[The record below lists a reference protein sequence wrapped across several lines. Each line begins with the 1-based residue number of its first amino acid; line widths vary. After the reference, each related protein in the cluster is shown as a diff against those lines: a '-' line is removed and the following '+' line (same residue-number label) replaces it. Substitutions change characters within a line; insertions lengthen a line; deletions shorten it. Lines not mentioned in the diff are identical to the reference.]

1 LVDKLKSY
9 KGSSEQVALQNYVIV
24 IDEINRGNVSQIFG
38 ELITLI
44 EDNKRLGAYERL
56 EVELTYSR
64 DRFGVPPNLYIIGTM
79 NTADRSVEA
88 LDTALRRRFNFIEKQ
103 PDYLLPELQKVVAGY
118 TLADILRTLNR
129 RIEKLMDKDHLLGHS
144 YLMPVGSSLSDLKQV
159 FKNKFIPLLQEYFFG
174 DYSRLGLVLGEGFFE
189 PSDNDGQIFAKF
201 REVDNSD
208 FENREIYRLRNM
220 DSMSDREFEEALNGM
235 MQS

>member
-1 LVDKLKSY
+1 
-9 KGSSEQVALQNYVIV
+9 
-24 IDEINRGNVSQIFG
+24 
-38 ELITLI
+38 
-44 EDNKRLGAYERL
+44 
-56 EVELTYSR
+56 
-64 DRFGVPPNLYIIGTM
+64 
-79 NTADRSVEA
+79 
-88 LDTALRRRFNFIEKQ
+88 
-103 PDYLLPELQKVVAGY
+103 
-118 TLADILRTLNR
+118 
-129 RIEKLMDKDHLLGHS
+129 
-144 YLMPVGSSLSDLKQV
+144 LKQV

-201 REVDNSD
+201 REVDDSD